1 MGRGRDAPTS
11 VCTHHLLVALGLL
24 GELGHVDIVGTR
36 HDEWARKDGGD
47 IRIMPA
53 KVIDD
58 ENSLSLSNNA
68 TRSRHLR

>member
-1 MGRGRDAPTS
+1 MGAVGGEVGRGRDAPTS

-47 IRIMPA
+47 I
-53 KVIDD
+53 
-58 ENSLSLSNNA
+58 E
-68 TRSRHLR
+68 